1 MENEYLCAIIHIIKD
16 YMKNLKTGIMKY
28 IIKFK
33 EQNREW
39 QSTSY
44 TCQEPVSEEY
54 LVRFFGL
61 YEDDVEEYLIE
72 VENK

>member
-1 MENEYLCAIIHIIKD
+1 
-16 YMKNLKTGIMKY
+16 MKNQKIVIMKY

-44 TCQEPVSEEY
+44 TSPEPVSEHY
-54 LVRFFGL
+54 LVKFFGL
-61 YEDDVEEYLIE
+61 DEDDVEEYLIG
-72 VENK
+72 VEKN